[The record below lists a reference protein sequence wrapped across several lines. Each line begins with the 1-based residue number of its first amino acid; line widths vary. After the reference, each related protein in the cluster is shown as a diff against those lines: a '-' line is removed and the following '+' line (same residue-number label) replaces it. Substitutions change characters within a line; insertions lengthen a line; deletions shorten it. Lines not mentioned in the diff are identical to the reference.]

1 MQLRVT
7 ITTLSIQDKITE
19 KVYEL
24 PVNIINNIFAT
35 ISKLSIYTNNPQA
48 PNNRLSFQ
56 HW

>member
-35 ISKLSIYTNNPQA
+35 ISKLSIYTNNPHA